1 MPQTAPTTSPTPS
14 PATTPAR
21 AIDALGAPASP
32 REAGGYA
39 SLGQRDFLRL
49 LTVQLQMQDPL
60 KPVDNEEMLAQ
71 MAQFSALA
79 NSASTNATL
88 EQIAAKL
95 DELIEIN
102 SAALATTSAAPANP
116 SPQPPTQD

>member
-1 MPQTAPTTSPTPS
+1 MPQTVPATSPAPS
-14 PATTPAR
+14 PATNPVR
-21 AIDALGAPASP
+21 AIDALGAPSP
-32 REAGGYA
+32 AREAGGYA

-102 SAALATTSAAPANP
+102 SAALASADAAPSDP